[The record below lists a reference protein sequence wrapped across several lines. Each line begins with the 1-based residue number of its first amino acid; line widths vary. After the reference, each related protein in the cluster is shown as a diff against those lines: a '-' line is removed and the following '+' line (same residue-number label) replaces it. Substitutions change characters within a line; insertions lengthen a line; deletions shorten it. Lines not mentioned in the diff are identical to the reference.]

1 MIKILKPFVSLKI
14 QSSEHFQ
21 IKSLKLWKDLNDDVQ
36 SPKSSKCRVW
46 SFGNLTGW
54 TQNML
59 KCPAWIAIN
68 SIGLKL
74 RPEGLG
80 IHIRASQKP
89 FKNCFSAGRSR
100 VYHMNSEGG
109 WGVSSYPT
117 NIKPSLFLGCS
128 WVHFWIMVVVFFI
141 AAICRCSCIHTRS
154 GMVICG
160 CRSRVATAICT
171 LFHKYVPVPNPILGR
186 WWNPVQLPWVI
197 IVICF
202 GFILF

>member
-1 MIKILKPFVSLKI
+1 MINILKPFVSLKI
-14 QSSEHFQ
+14 RSSEHFQ
-21 IKSLKLWKDLNDDVQ
+21 IKSLKLWKDLNDDFQ

-128 WVHFWIMVVVFFI
+128 WVHFWIMVVVFSSPQFVVVLASI
-141 AAICRCSCIHTRS
+141 QDQVWLYADVDHESQPPFAHCFNNMFQFQTQFLEDGGIQCS
-154 GMVICG
+154 
-160 CRSRVATAICT
+160 
-171 LFHKYVPVPNPILGR
+171 FPE
-186 WWNPVQLPWVI
+186 
-197 IVICF
+197 
-202 GFILF
+202 